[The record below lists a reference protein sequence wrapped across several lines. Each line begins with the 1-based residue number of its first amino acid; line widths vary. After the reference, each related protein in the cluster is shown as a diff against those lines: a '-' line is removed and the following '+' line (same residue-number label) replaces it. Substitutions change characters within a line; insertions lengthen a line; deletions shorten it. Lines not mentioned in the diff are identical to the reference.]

1 MICFTRIPL
10 KDFIKKHNPQEP
22 KKETIENFEKEINN
36 LLENAPKQDDEEFQK
51 NEINKFL
58 KNTYGYDCNTYKK
71 VDSAIYVDGEVRV
84 LIEVKALNNRNEFPK
99 NRENPISKAF
109 CQMVLYFLEEIEKE
123 KNNSLKHTI
132 ICNAHEFFL
141 FDCKDLLFL
150 KEDKRIKDF
159 YKKCAK
165 KEGTDS
171 SKPKFYKDLEQYLQ
185 EDFQGEL
192 RYTHFNLSNYD
203 PKELP
208 LIYQVL
214 SQEVLLKQRK
224 TLDANTLNKDFYEE
238 LLYILGLE
246 EQNDKGKILI
256 KPSRTQNSLSAA
268 LKKKYENL
276 DDEEVMALLI
286 AWNNRILFLRLLE
299 SLLISFK
306 HFEKPFLTTE
316 NFKDFNAL
324 NTLFFEVLAKKN
336 SERSLNKEDKILEK
350 IPYLNSSL
358 FDQTPLELK
367 GHEIRLLENKKLEL
381 YQNSVLKKHENYQEK
396 KELPLLK
403 YLFEFLRLYK
413 FTTTPKDIKDNTD
426 TSESRL
432 INPSVLGLVFE
443 KLNGYKEGSFYTPS
457 FITSYMCKESITP
470 IVLDKFNAIYQ
481 WDCENLKALRE
492 KIDRN
497 FSNEK
502 AKEYLNT
509 LLTLRICDPAVGSG
523 HFLVSALNEMVL
535 IAYELGLIASL
546 YRHELRLE
554 NDEIIIHHAQ
564 TGEIFNYKKPH
575 SENDPHHQIQ
585 KELFEL
591 KKDIIENC
599 LFGVDINPNSCEI
612 TKLRL
617 WIELLKYSYYIF
629 EKGKNTNNLET
640 LPNIDINIKCAN
652 SLVSRF
658 ALKDKALLKTEKN
671 KNLEYYIAEYKE
683 LVKIYKD
690 PKILESLTR
699 PIKDSNAV
707 RKYAKERL
715 YQELAQNPNK
725 DFKKALNDRIEKIKE
740 AFKLTLEPPQK
751 ELKFKK
757 FLKEHLELYGKSI
770 LEEAN
775 DNGLELE
782 ALALE
787 KKMAHEGLFHD
798 YTPYPKLDKTDK
810 VVGLEHFN
818 RYVLTSYKDLQDE
831 NERYANALEWRFE
844 FPEVL
849 NDEGDFLGFDCI
861 IGNPPYIRQEHIKDL
876 KPLLQKQYQDFYNST
891 ADIYTYF
898 FALAYHLLK
907 EKGFNAFITSNKYAR
922 AKYGAKLRELLLKK
936 TTLVSY
942 MELNALKVFE
952 SAAVDTSIMSFI
964 KQTPPKESDFEY
976 YEPTPNDKDDLK
988 STPHLPMKQNA
999 LSTESFIFANAT
1011 LLDLR
1016 DKIESVGTPLK
1027 DWDIQI
1033 NYGIKTGANE
1043 AFIIPTEKREEI
1055 LKNCDDAQKDERG
1068 MSERER
1074 TKELIKPILRGK
1086 DIKRYSY
1093 EWADLWVIIAKFGSH
1108 EFLEVEYPTIYNHLL
1123 QYKDQL
1129 EQRGQCRYSR
1139 GPQNSNKPYPGQHH
1153 WLELDNNPKDSYLQ
1167 DFEKEKIVY
1176 GEIVQEPRFYLD
1188 NGECELGVF
1197 YAEATSF
1204 ILTGEHL
1211 RYLLG
1216 MLHSKLITFAFKTF
1230 YAGGGLGESGYR
1242 YKKAFI
1248 ERLPIPQITEKNQEL
1263 ADKITDGAKQILAL
1277 KAKDPKAN
1285 TQGLEK
1291 EIDALVYQLYHLTD
1305 EEIKTIENGQ

>member
-1 MICFTRIPL
+1 MDYKKLDLPNTNYPSKEQLEAFKTAFDAFLETNPQENENHQNDAFNDLLKGVFKYKVKPTKRIDSAILNDNDKVEVIIEFKALKNPNEFIKKGDLNVKALHESLFYYLIERKNGNNNLKRLILATIKELYIIDANEFEVFNKDKEIENAFKDCHDKKGNDPRTKAFYDACQKRLNELDRSLKYHHIPL
-10 KDFIKKHNPQEP
+10 K
-22 KKETIENFEKEINN
+22 KEN
-36 LLENAPKQDDEEFQK
+36 LA
-51 NEINKFL
+51 
-58 KNTYGYDCNTYKK
+58 
-71 VDSAIYVDGEVRV
+71 
-84 LIEVKALNNRNEFPK
+84 
-99 NRENPISKAF
+99 
-109 CQMVLYFLEEIEKE
+109 
-123 KNNSLKHTI
+123 
-132 ICNAHEFFL
+132 
-141 FDCKDLLFL
+141 
-150 KEDKRIKDF
+150 
-159 YKKCAK
+159 
-165 KEGTDS
+165 
-171 SKPKFYKDLEQYLQ
+171 
-185 EDFQGEL
+185 
-192 RYTHFNLSNYD
+192 
-203 PKELP
+203 
-208 LIYQVL
+208 LIYQAL
-214 SQEVLLKQRK
+214 SPNFLLKIPK
-224 TLDANTLNKDFYEE
+224 YSDANTLNKDFYEE

-246 EQNDKGKILI
+246 EQNEKGKTLI
-256 KPSRTQNSLSAA
+256 KPSRTQNSLSDA
-268 LKKKYENL
+268 LKKQYKDL

-336 SERSLNKEDKILEK
+336 SERSQDTTKKNKILEK

-358 FDQTPLELK
+358 FDETLLESKGYKIRSLDNEPLEIYPK
-367 GHEIRLLENKKLEL
+367 
-381 YQNSVLKKHENYQEK
+381 SVLKKHEEYQKQEK
-396 KELPLLK
+396 LPLLE
-403 YLFEFLRLYK
+403 YLFAFLRVYD
-413 FTTTPKDIKDNTD
+413 FTTTPKDIKDNTNN
-426 TSESRL
+426 SESRL

-443 KLNGYKEGSFYTPS
+443 KLNGYKEGSFYTPN

-470 IVLDKFNAIYQ
+470 IVRDKFNQTYNIE
-481 WDCENLKALRE
+481 CENLTELRNYFKNSYKE
-492 KIDRN
+492 DKR
-497 FSNEK
+497 
-502 AKEYLNT
+502 KEYLNT

-554 NDEIIIHHAQ
+554 NDEIIIH
-564 TGEIFNYKKPH
+564 TPKNEVFKYTIPH

-629 EKGKNTNNLET
+629 EEGKNTNNLET
-640 LPNIDINIKCAN
+640 LPNIDINIKCGN
-652 SLVSRF
+652 SLISRF

-671 KNLEYYIAEYKE
+671 KNLEYYIAEYKK

-690 PKILESLTR
+690 PKILESLTH

-849 NDEGDFLGFDCI
+849 DDEGNFLGFDCI

-876 KPLLQKQYQDFYNST
+876 KPLLQKQYHDFYNSSS
-891 ADIYTYF
+891 DIYTYF
-898 FALAYHLLK
+898 FALALNLLK
-907 EKGFNAFITSNKYAR
+907 EKGFSAFITSNKYAR

-936 TTLVSY
+936 TTLFSY

-952 SAAVDTSIMSFI
+952 SATVDTSIIHFI
-964 KQTPPKESDFEY
+964 KQPPLKESVFKY
-976 YEPTPNDKDDLK
+976 YEPTENDKENLK
-988 STPHLPMKQNA
+988 STPHLSMRQNA

-1016 DKIESVGTPLK
+1016 DKMEKAGTPLK

-1033 NYGIKTGANE
+1033 YRGILTGANE
-1043 AFIIPTEKREEI
+1043 AFIIPTEKRDAI
-1055 LKNCDDAQKDERG
+1055 LNACKTQE
-1068 MSERER
+1068 ERER
-1074 TKELIKPILRGK
+1074 TERLIKPILRGK

-1093 EWADLWVIIAKFGSH
+1093 EWAHLWVIATFPSLKLNIDDYLSLKTYLSQFRPRIDQSGEKNCRKKTNNQWFETQDNIAYH
-1108 EFLEVEYPTIYNHLL
+1108 E
-1123 QYKDQL
+1123 
-1129 EQRGQCRYSR
+1129 
-1139 GPQNSNKPYPGQHH
+1139 
-1153 WLELDNNPKDSYLQ
+1153 

-1188 NGECELGVF
+1188 NGECELGYF

-1211 RYLLG
+1211 HYLLG

-1263 ADKITDGAKQILAL
+1263 ADKIIALVDKILAL
-1277 KAKDPKAN
+1277 KEKDPKAN
-1285 TQGLEK
+1285 TQRLEK

-1305 EEIKTIENGQ
+1305 EEIKIIEDGQ

>member
-1 MICFTRIPL
+1 MIRFTRIPL
-10 KDFIKKHNPQEP
+10 KDFIKKYNPP
-22 KKETIENFEKEINN
+22 TPTKETIENFEKEINS
-36 LLENAPKQDDEEFQK
+36 LLENAPRQDDEEFQK
-51 NEINKFL
+51 NEINEFL
-58 KNTYGYDCNTYKK
+58 KNTYGYRCNTNKK
-71 VDSAIYVDGEVRV
+71 VDSAIYVDGEVQV
-84 LIEVKALNNRNEFPK
+84 LIEVKALDKKTEFPK
-99 NRENPISKAF
+99 NKENPLSKAF
-109 CQMVLYFLEEIEKE
+109 CQMVLYFLEEREKE

-150 KEDKRIKDF
+150 NEDKRIKKF
-159 YKKCAK
+159 YKNYAQ

-171 SKPKFYKDLEQYLQ
+171 SKPRFYEDLEQYLK

-192 RYTHFNLSNYD
+192 RYTYFNLND
-203 PKELP
+203 DFKELP

-214 SQEVLLKQRK
+214 SQEVLLKQKK

-246 EQNDKGKILI
+246 EKNEKGKTLI
-256 KPSRTQNSLSAA
+256 KPSRTENSLSDA
-268 LKKKYENL
+268 LKKQYKNL

-299 SLLISFK
+299 SLLISFN

-336 SERSLNKEDKILEK
+336 SERSLNKENKILEK

-358 FDQTPLELK
+358 FDQTPLESK
-367 GHEIRLLENKKLEL
+367 GYKIRSLDNEPLEIYPK
-381 YQNSVLKKHENYQEK
+381 SVLKKHEEYQK
-396 KELPLLK
+396 QKDWTLLE
-403 YLFEFLRLYK
+403 YLFEFLRVYD
-413 FTTTPKDIKDNTD
+413 FTTTPKDIKDNQNK
-426 TSESRL
+426 SESRL

-470 IVLDKFNAIYQ
+470 IVLDKFNATYQ

-497 FSNEK
+497 FSSNEK

-509 LLTLRICDPAVGSG
+509 LLSLRICDPAVGSG

-535 IAYELGLIASL
+535 IAYELGLIVSL
-546 YRHELRLE
+546 YRCDLRLE
-554 NDEIIIHHAQ
+554 NDEIIIHTPKTPH
-564 TGEIFNYKKPH
+564 TPEDKVFKYTIPH

-591 KKDIIENC
+591 KKSIIENC

-629 EKGKNTNNLET
+629 EEGKNTNNLET

-652 SLVSRF
+652 SLIFNFPLNSKLTIGQTLEF
-658 ALKDKALLKTEKN
+658 S
-671 KNLEYYIAEYKE
+671 KNLKAEIKEYKNSVM
-683 LVKIYKD
+683 LYKEGLGEKT
-690 PKILESLTR
+690 KILQNIAKLKSLITNYFIEKHQAKKHLKESLKAFISEYGDGIFDIGTAFGMEMLKIAR
-699 PIKDSNAV
+699 HNNYKFTPTLESMKPSPIGVEAN
-707 RKYAKERL
+707 RL
-715 YQELAQNPNK
+715 L
-725 DFKKALNDRIEKIKE
+725 IKIKE
-740 AFKLTLEPPQK
+740 CYETLEN
-751 ELKFKK
+751 LKNSKAF
-757 FLKEHLELYGKSI
+757 
-770 LEEAN
+770 
-775 DNGLELE
+775 
-782 ALALE
+782 
-787 KKMAHEGLFHD
+787 
-798 YTPYPKLDKTDK
+798 
-810 VVGLEHFN
+810 
-818 RYVLTSYKDLQDE
+818 
-831 NERYANALEWRFE
+831 EWRFE

-849 NDEGDFLGFDCI
+849 DDEGNFLGFDCI

-876 KPLLQKQYQDFYNST
+876 KPLLEKQYQDFYNST

-922 AKYGAKLRELLLKK
+922 AKYGAKLREWLLKK

-952 SAAVDTSIMSFI
+952 SATVDTSIIHFI
-964 KQTPPKESDFEY
+964 KQPPLKESVFKY

-988 STPHLPMKQNA
+988 NTPSFLMKQNA

-1016 DKIESVGTPLK
+1016 DKMENIGTPLK
-1027 DWDIQI
+1027 DWGIQI
-1033 NYGIKTGANE
+1033 YRGILTGANE
-1043 AFIIPTEKREEI
+1043 AFIIPTEKRDEI
-1055 LKNCDDAQKDERG
+1055 LKNCDDVQKDERG

-1093 EWADLWVIIAKFGSH
+1093 EWAGEWLINTHNGYTSALKSKIPPIDIEKYPAIKAHLDAHYDTIATRCDQGDTPYH
-1108 EFLEVEYPTIYNHLL
+1108 LRNCAYLE
-1123 QYKDQL
+1123 
-1129 EQRGQCRYSR
+1129 
-1139 GPQNSNKPYPGQHH
+1139 
-1153 WLELDNNPKDSYLQ
+1153 

-1176 GEIVQEPRFYLD
+1176 PCIMAKEPCFVYEEK
-1188 NGECELGVF
+1188 GF
-1197 YAEATSF
+1197 YAPAPAN
-1204 ILTGEHL
+1204 IITGDKIEIK
-1211 RYLLG
+1211 YITALLN
-1216 MLHSKLITFAFKTF
+1216 SKCIYFAMRKF
-1230 YAGGGLGESGYR
+1230 YMGGGIEGEL
-1242 YKKAFI
+1242 KTNNLEKI
-1248 ERLPIPQITEKNQEL
+1248 PIPQITEKNQEL

-1277 KAKDPKAN
+1277 KEKDPKAN

-1291 EIDALVYQLYHLTD
+1291 EVDALVYQLYHLTD

>member
-1 MICFTRIPL
+1 MDYKKLDLPNTNYPNKEQL
-10 KDFIKKHNPQEP
+10 KAFETAFNAFLETNPQENENHHNDAFNDLLKGIFKYKVKPTEKIDSAILNENNEVEVIIEFKALKNPNEFIKKGDLNVKAFHESLLYYLTER
-22 KKETIENFEKEINN
+22 KKGNNN
-36 LLENAPKQDDEEFQK
+36 LKH
-51 NEINKFL
+51 
-58 KNTYGYDCNTYKK
+58 
-71 VDSAIYVDGEVRV
+71 
-84 LIEVKALNNRNEFPK
+84 LILATIKELYIIDANEFEVFNK
-99 NRENPISKAF
+99 DK
-109 CQMVLYFLEEIEKE
+109 EIEKAF
-123 KNNSLKHTI
+123 KNCHDRKGNDTRTKAFYDACQKRLNELDRSLKYHHI
-132 ICNAHEFFL
+132 SL
-141 FDCKDLLFL
+141 
-150 KEDKRIKDF
+150 
-159 YKKCAK
+159 K
-165 KEGTDS
+165 KE
-171 SKPKFYKDLEQYLQ
+171 
-185 EDFQGEL
+185 
-192 RYTHFNLSNYD
+192 NLA
-203 PKELP
+203 
-208 LIYQVL
+208 LIYQAL
-214 SQEVLLKQRK
+214 SPNFLLKIPK
-224 TLDANTLNKDFYEE
+224 YSDANTLNKDFYEE

-256 KPSRTQNSLSAA
+256 KPSRTENSLSDA
-268 LKKKYENL
+268 LKKKYNNL
-276 DDEEVMALLI
+276 DDEEIMALLI

-306 HFEKPFLTTE
+306 HFENPFLTTE
-316 NFKDFNAL
+316 NFNDFNAL

-336 SERSLNKEDKILEK
+336 NERLKEIKEDKILEK

-367 GHEIRLLENKKLEL
+367 GYEIKLLDNKKLEI
-381 YQNSVLKKHENYQEK
+381 YKNSVLKKHENYQK
-396 KELPLLK
+396 DKALPLLK
-403 YLFEFLRLYK
+403 YLFEFLRLYD
-413 FTTTPKDIKDNTD
+413 FTTTPKDIKDNQN

-457 FITSYMCKESITP
+457 FITSYMCSESITP

-481 WDCENLKALRE
+481 WDCENLEALRE

-502 AKEYLNT
+502 AKEYLQL
-509 LLTLRICDPAVGSG
+509 LLTLRVCDPAVGSG

-535 IAYELGLIASL
+535 IAYKLGLIASL
-546 YRHELRLE
+546 YRHSLTLE
-554 NDEIIIHHAQ
+554 NDEIIIH
-564 TGEIFNYKKPH
+564 TPKNEVFNYTIPH
-575 SENDPHHQIQ
+575 RENDPHHQIQ

-591 KKDIIENC
+591 KKSIIENC

-652 SLVSRF
+652 SLIFNFPLNSKLTIGQTLEF
-658 ALKDKALLKTEKN
+658 S
-671 KNLEYYIAEYKE
+671 KNLKAEIKEYKNSVM
-683 LVKIYKD
+683 LYKEGLGEKT
-690 PKILESLTR
+690 KILQNIAKLKSLIINYFIEQHQAKRHLKESLKAFISEYGDEIFDLSTAFGMEMLKIAR
-699 PIKDSNAV
+699 LKENNYRFNPTLTKKQPSPIGVEAN
-707 RKYAKERL
+707 RL
-715 YQELAQNPNK
+715 L
-725 DFKKALNDRIEKIKE
+725 IKIKE
-740 AFKLTLEPPQK
+740 CYETLEN
-751 ELKFKK
+751 LKNSKAF
-757 FLKEHLELYGKSI
+757 
-770 LEEAN
+770 
-775 DNGLELE
+775 
-782 ALALE
+782 
-787 KKMAHEGLFHD
+787 
-798 YTPYPKLDKTDK
+798 
-810 VVGLEHFN
+810 
-818 RYVLTSYKDLQDE
+818 
-831 NERYANALEWRFE
+831 EWRFE

-861 IGNPPYIRQEHIKDL
+861 IGNPPYIRQEQIKDL

-898 FALAYHLLK
+898 FALSYHLLK
-907 EKGFNAFITSNKYAR
+907 EKGFSAFITSNKYAR
-922 AKYGAKLRELLLKK
+922 AKYGAKLREWLLKK
-936 TTLVSY
+936 TTIASY

-952 SAAVDTSIMSFI
+952 SAAVDTSIMNFI
-964 KQTPPKESDFEY
+964 KQTPPKENSFNY

-988 STPHLPMKQNA
+988 STPFLSMKQNA

-1016 DKIESVGTPLK
+1016 DKIESIGTPLK
-1027 DWDIQI
+1027 DWNIQI
-1033 NYGIKTGANE
+1033 YRGILTGANE
-1043 AFIIPTEKREEI
+1043 AFIITTEKRDAILNACKTQEER
-1055 LKNCDDAQKDERG
+1055 KRTER
-1068 MSERER
+1068 
-1074 TKELIKPILRGK
+1074 LIKPILRGK

-1093 EWADLWVIIAKFGSH
+1093 EWAGEWIIFIPWHFPNTDNPKNMEENEQDFSIH
-1108 EFLEVEYPTIYNHLL
+1108 YPIIYAHLL
-1123 QYKDQL
+1123 SHKDKL
-1129 EQRGQCRYSR
+1129 LKRNKDETGKRYEWYCLQRWAA
-1139 GPQNSNKPYPGQHH
+1139 N
-1153 WLELDNNPKDSYLQ
+1153 YLQ

-1188 NGECELGVF
+1188 SGECELGYF

-1263 ADKITDGAKQILAL
+1263 ARKITDGAKQILAL
-1277 KAKDPKAN
+1277 KEKDPKAN
-1285 TQGLEK
+1285 TQGLEQ

-1305 EEIKTIENGQ
+1305 

>member
-1 MICFTRIPL
+1 
-10 KDFIKKHNPQEP
+10 
-22 KKETIENFEKEINN
+22 
-36 LLENAPKQDDEEFQK
+36 
-51 NEINKFL
+51 
-58 KNTYGYDCNTYKK
+58 
-71 VDSAIYVDGEVRV
+71 
-84 LIEVKALNNRNEFPK
+84 
-99 NRENPISKAF
+99 
-109 CQMVLYFLEEIEKE
+109 
-123 KNNSLKHTI
+123 
-132 ICNAHEFFL
+132 
-141 FDCKDLLFL
+141 
-150 KEDKRIKDF
+150 
-159 YKKCAK
+159 
-165 KEGTDS
+165 
-171 SKPKFYKDLEQYLQ
+171 
-185 EDFQGEL
+185 
-192 RYTHFNLSNYD
+192 
-203 PKELP
+203 
-208 LIYQVL
+208 
-214 SQEVLLKQRK
+214 
-224 TLDANTLNKDFYEE
+224 
-238 LLYILGLE
+238 
-246 EQNDKGKILI
+246 
-256 KPSRTQNSLSAA
+256 
-268 LKKKYENL
+268 
-276 DDEEVMALLI
+276 MALLI

-306 HFEKPFLTTE
+306 HFENPFLTTE

-336 SERSLNKEDKILEK
+336 SERLPEIKEDKILEK

-358 FDQTPLELK
+358 FDKTPLELK
-367 GHEIRLLENKKLEL
+367 GYEIKSLNNYSLEIYPK
-381 YQNSVLKKHENYQEK
+381 SVLKKHKDYQK
-396 KELPLLK
+396 DLKPLPLLE
-403 YLFEFLRLYK
+403 YLFTFLRLYK

-470 IVLDKFNAIYQ
+470 IVRDKFNATYQ
-481 WDCENLKALRE
+481 WNCENLKALRE

-502 AKEYLNT
+502 AKEYLQL
-509 LLTLRICDPAVGSG
+509 LLTSRICDPAVGSG

-535 IAYELGLIASL
+535 VAYELGLIASL
-546 YRHELRLE
+546 YRHELKLE

-564 TGEIFNYKKPH
+564 TGEIFNYTIPLR
-575 SENDPHHQIQ
+575 ENDPHHHIQ

-629 EKGKNTNNLET
+629 EKGKNTNALET

-652 SLVSRF
+652 SLISRF
-658 ALKDKALLKTEKN
+658 NLNDDLKKIPNIKQK
-671 KNLEYYIAEYKE
+671 IQEYKD
-683 LVKIYKD
+683 LVAQYKD
-690 PKILESLTR
+690 PNSLYPLNKADLINKIQDLKNTFSITLKDPKTKAELE
-699 PIKDSNAV
+699 
-707 RKYAKERL
+707 
-715 YQELAQNPNK
+715 
-725 DFKKALNDRIEKIKE
+725 KAIEKHIKKYNFFALDDKSLLDGLDYFIPSLFGTLKLSPKEEEE
-740 AFKLTLEPPQK
+740 AFAS
-751 ELKFKK
+751 
-757 FLKEHLELYGKSI
+757 YGRI
-770 LEEAN
+770 R
-775 DNGLELE
+775 
-782 ALALE
+782 ALR
-787 KKMAHEGLFHD
+787 K
-798 YTPYPKLDKTDK
+798 KLDDALS
-810 VVGLEHFN
+810 GRE
-818 RYVLTSYKDLQDE
+818 YQ
-831 NERYANALEWRFE
+831 NAFEWRFE

-849 NDEGDFLGFDCI
+849 DDEGDFLGFDCI
-861 IGNPPYIRQEHIKDL
+861 IGNPPYIRQEQIKDL

-898 FALAYHLLK
+898 FALAFHLLK
-907 EKGFNAFITSNKYAR
+907 EKGFSAFITSNKYAR
-922 AKYGAKLRELLLKK
+922 AKYGAKLREWLLKK
-936 TTLVSY
+936 TTIVSY

-952 SAAVDTSIMSFI
+952 SAAVDTSIIHFI
-964 KQTPPKESDFEY
+964 KQPPLKESDFKY

-1043 AFIIPTEKREEI
+1043 AFIIPTEKRDAI
-1055 LKNCDDAQKDERG
+1055 LKNCDDLQKDERG

-1093 EWADLWVIIAKFGSH
+1093 EWAHLWVINTHNGYTSALKSKIPPIDIAKYPATKAHLDAHYDTIATRCDRGDTPYH
-1108 EFLEVEYPTIYNHLL
+1108 LRNCAYLE
-1123 QYKDQL
+1123 
-1129 EQRGQCRYSR
+1129 
-1139 GPQNSNKPYPGQHH
+1139 
-1153 WLELDNNPKDSYLQ
+1153 

-1188 NGECELGVF
+1188 NGECELGYF

-1248 ERLPIPQITEKNQEL
+1248 ERLPIPQITKSNKPT
-1263 ADKITDGAKQILAL
+1263 ADKIIALVDKIL
-1277 KAKDPKAN
+1277 KSKEKDPKAN
-1285 TQGLEK
+1285 TQKLEK

-1305 EEIKTIENGQ
+1305 EEIKIIEDGQ

>member
-1 MICFTRIPL
+1 MISFTRIPL

-22 KKETIENFEKEINN
+22 KKETIENFEKEINS
-36 LLENAPKQDDEEFQK
+36 LLENAKRQDDEEFQK

-58 KNTYGYDCNTYKK
+58 KNAYGYDCNTNKK
-71 VDSAIYVDGEVRV
+71 VDSAIYVDGEVQV
-84 LIEVKALNNRNEFPK
+84 LIEVKALDKKTEFPK
-99 NRENPISKAF
+99 NRENPLSKAF
-109 CQMVLYFLEEIEKE
+109 CQMVLYFLEEKE

-150 KEDKRIKDF
+150 KEDKRIKKF
-159 YKKCAK
+159 YKNYAK

-192 RYTHFNLSNYD
+192 PYTHFNLSD
-203 PKELP
+203 DFKKLP

-214 SQEVLLKQRK
+214 SHEVLLKQRK

-256 KPSRTQNSLSAA
+256 KQSRTQNSLSDA
-268 LKKKYENL
+268 LKASYNDL

-306 HFEKPFLTTE
+306 HFENPFLTTE

-336 SERSLNKEDKILEK
+336 SERLLAIKENKILEK

-367 GHEIRLLENKKLEL
+367 GHEIKLLNNKPLEI
-381 YQNSVLKKHENYQEK
+381 YPKSVLKKHEEYQK
-396 KELPLLK
+396 QKDLPLLEYFFK
-403 YLFEFLRLYK
+403 FLRLYK

-426 TSESRL
+426 TSGSHL

-470 IVLDKFNAIYQ
+470 IVLDKFNQTYKIEC
-481 WDCENLKALRE
+481 DNLKELKNYLKNSYKEGKR
-492 KIDRN
+492 
-497 FSNEK
+497 
-502 AKEYLNT
+502 KEYLQL
-509 LLTLRICDPAVGSG
+509 LLTLRVCDPAVGSG

-554 NDEIIIHHAQ
+554 NDEIIIHYTP
-564 TGEIFNYKKPH
+564 TGEIFNYKKPD
-575 SENDPHHQIQ
+575 SENDPHHHIQ

-652 SLVSRF
+652 SLISRF
-658 ALKDKALLKTEKN
+658 NLNDDLKKIPNIKK
-671 KNLEYYIAEYKE
+671 KIQEYKD
-683 LVKIYKD
+683 LVAQYKD
-690 PKILESLTR
+690 PNPLYPLNKQDLINKIQDLKNTFSLTL
-699 PIKDSNAV
+699 KDPKTKA
-707 RKYAKERL
+707 
-715 YQELAQNPNK
+715 ELE
-725 DFKKALNDRIEKIKE
+725 KAIEKHIKKYNFFALDDKSLLDGLDYFIPSLFGTLKLSPKEEEE
-740 AFKLTLEPPQK
+740 AFAS
-751 ELKFKK
+751 
-757 FLKEHLELYGKSI
+757 YGRI
-770 LEEAN
+770 R
-775 DNGLELE
+775 
-782 ALALE
+782 ALR
-787 KKMAHEGLFHD
+787 K
-798 YTPYPKLDKTDK
+798 KLDDALS
-810 VVGLEHFN
+810 GRE
-818 RYVLTSYKDLQDE
+818 YQ
-831 NERYANALEWRFE
+831 NAFEWRFE

-849 NDEGDFLGFDCI
+849 DDEGDFLGFDCI

-876 KPLLQKQYQDFYNST
+876 KPLLEKQYRDFYNST

-898 FALAYHLLK
+898 FALSYHLLK
-907 EKGFNAFITSNKYAR
+907 EKGFSAFITSNKYAR
-922 AKYGAKLRELLLKK
+922 AKYGAKLREWLLKK
-936 TTLVSY
+936 TTIVSY

-952 SAAVDTSIMSFI
+952 SAAVDTSIMNFI
-964 KQTPPKESDFEY
+964 KQTPPKESDFKY
-976 YEPTPNDKDDLK
+976 YEPTLNDKENLK
-988 STPHLPMKQNA
+988 NTPSLLMKQNA

-1043 AFIIPTEKREEI
+1043 AFIIPTEKRDEI
-1055 LKNCDDAQKDERG
+1055 LNACKTQE
-1068 MSERER
+1068 ERER
-1074 TKELIKPILRGK
+1074 TERLIKPILRGK

-1093 EWADLWVIIAKFGSH
+1093 EWADLWVINTHNGYTSAFKSKIPPIDIEKYPATKAHLDAHWDTIATRCDQGDTPYNLRNCAY
-1108 EFLEVEYPTIYNHLL
+1108 LE
-1123 QYKDQL
+1123 
-1129 EQRGQCRYSR
+1129 
-1139 GPQNSNKPYPGQHH
+1139 
-1153 WLELDNNPKDSYLQ
+1153 

-1176 GEIVQEPRFYLD
+1176 SEIVQEPRFYLD
-1188 NGECELGVF
+1188 NGECGLGVF

-1204 ILTGEHL
+1204 IFTGEHL

-1248 ERLPIPQITEKNQEL
+1248 ERLPIPKITEKNQEL
-1263 ADKITDGAKQILAL
+1263 ADKIIVLVDKILQT
-1277 KAKDPKAN
+1277 KEKDPKAN
-1285 TQGLEK
+1285 TQRLEK
-1291 EIDALVYQLYHLTD
+1291 EIDALVYRLYHLTD
-1305 EEIKTIENGQ
+1305 EEIKIIEDGQ

>member
-1 MICFTRIPL
+1 MMSFARIPL
-10 KDFIKKHNPQEP
+10 KDFIKKYNPP
-22 KKETIENFEKEINN
+22 TPTKETIEKFEKEINS
-36 LLENAPKQDDEEFQK
+36 LLENAPRQDDEEFQK
-51 NEINKFL
+51 NEINEFL
-58 KNTYGYDCNTYKK
+58 KNTYGYRCNTHKK
-71 VDSAIYVDGEVRV
+71 VDSAIYVDEEVQV
-84 LIEVKALNNRNEFPK
+84 LIEVKALNKKTEFPK
-99 NRENPISKAF
+99 NKENPLSKAF
-109 CQMVLYFLEEIEKE
+109 CQMALYFLEERKKE

-150 KEDKRIKDF
+150 NKDKRIKKF
-159 YKKCAK
+159 YKNYAQ

-171 SKPKFYKDLEQYLQ
+171 SKPKFYEDLEQYLK

-192 RYTHFNLSNYD
+192 RYTYFNLND
-203 PKELP
+203 DFKELP

-214 SQEVLLKQRK
+214 SQEVLLKQKK

-246 EQNDKGKILI
+246 EQNEKGKTLI
-256 KPSRTQNSLSAA
+256 KPSRTQNSLSYA
-268 LKKKYENL
+268 LKEQYNNL
-276 DDEEVMALLI
+276 DDEEAMALLI

-316 NFKDFNAL
+316 NFKDFNDL

-336 SERSLNKEDKILEK
+336 SERSLNKEDKILQK

-358 FDQTPLELK
+358 FDKTPLELK
-367 GHEIRLLENKKLEL
+367 GYEIKLLDNKKLEI
-381 YQNSVLKKHENYQEK
+381 YKNSVLKKDNPKQEP
-396 KELPLLK
+396 LPLLK
-403 YLFEFLRLYK
+403 YLFEFLRVYD
-413 FTTTPKDIKDNTD
+413 FTTTPKDIKDNQNN
-426 TSESRL
+426 SESVL

-457 FITSYMCKESITP
+457 FITSYMCKESIKS
-470 IVLDKFNAIYQ
+470 IVRDKFNQTYNIE
-481 WDCENLKALRE
+481 CEKLTELKNYFKDNYSYKEGKR
-492 KIDRN
+492 
-497 FSNEK
+497 
-502 AKEYLNT
+502 KEYLNT
-509 LLTLRICDPAVGSG
+509 LLTLRVCDPAVGSG

-546 YRHELRLE
+546 PLDANLKLE
-554 NDEIIIHHAQ
+554 NDEILIKIS
-564 TGEIFNYKKPH
+564 NKPFIYTCPTEQNQ
-575 SENDPHHQIQ
+575 SHQIQ

-591 KKDIIENC
+591 KKSIIENC

-629 EKGKNTNNLET
+629 EEGKNTNNLET
-640 LPNIDINIKCAN
+640 LPNIDINIKCGN
-652 SLVSRF
+652 SLISRF

-740 AFKLTLEPPQK
+740 AFKFTLEPPQK

-849 NDEGDFLGFDCI
+849 DDEGNFLGFDYI

-876 KPLLQKQYQDFYNST
+876 KPLLEKQYQDFYNSSS
-891 ADIYTYF
+891 DIYTYF
-898 FALAYHLLK
+898 FALALNLLK
-907 EKGFNAFITSNKYAR
+907 EKGFNAFITSNKYAC

-952 SAAVDTSIMSFI
+952 SATVDTSIIHFI
-964 KQTPPKESDFEY
+964 KQAPLKESVFNY

-988 STPHLPMKQNA
+988 NTPSLLMKQNA
-999 LSTESFIFANAT
+999 LSTESFIFANTT

-1027 DWDIQI
+1027 DWNIQI
-1033 NYGIKTGANE
+1033 YRGILTGCNE
-1043 AFIIPTEKREEI
+1043 AFIIPTEKRDEI

-1074 TKELIKPILRGK
+1074 TIELIKPILRGK
-1086 DIKRYSY
+1086 DIKKYSY
-1093 EWADLWVIIAKFGSH
+1093 EWAHLWVINTHNGYTSAPKSKIPPIDIEKYPAIKTHLDAHWDTIATRCDQGDTPYH
-1108 EFLEVEYPTIYNHLL
+1108 LRNCAYLE
-1123 QYKDQL
+1123 
-1129 EQRGQCRYSR
+1129 
-1139 GPQNSNKPYPGQHH
+1139 
-1153 WLELDNNPKDSYLQ
+1153 

-1188 NGECELGVF
+1188 NGECELGGF

-1263 ADKITDGAKQILAL
+1263 AQKITDCAEQILQA
-1277 KAKDPKAN
+1277 KEKDPKAN
-1285 TQGLEK
+1285 TQRLEK
-1291 EIDALVYQLYHLTD
+1291 EIDALVYQLYNLTD
-1305 EEIKTIENGQ
+1305 EEIKIIEDGQEIKSALP

>member
-1 MICFTRIPL
+1 MIKFAHIPL
-10 KDFIKKHNPQEP
+10 KDFIKKYNPQEP
-22 KKETIENFEKEINN
+22 KKETIENFEKEINS
-36 LLENAPKQDDEEFQK
+36 LLENAKGQNYEESQK
-51 NEINKFL
+51 SKINKFL
-58 KNTYGYDCNTYKK
+58 ENTYGYECDIYGK
-71 VDSAIYVDGEVRV
+71 VDSAIYVDGKAWV

-99 NRENPISKAF
+99 NRENPLSKAF
-109 CQMVLYFLEEIEKE
+109 CQMVFYFLKEIE
-123 KNNSLKHTI
+123 NNNFLKHAI

-141 FDCKDLLFL
+141 FDCKDFLNLFQND
-150 KEDKRIKDF
+150 KEIK
-159 YKKCAK
+159 KLHKNCALN
-165 KEGTDS
+165 EGTDH
-171 SKPKFYKDLEQYLQ
+171 KTKRFYSDLEEYLKK
-185 EDFQGEL
+185 DFEGEL
-192 RYTHFNLSNYD
+192 RYTHFNLSSDD

-214 SQEVLLKQRK
+214 SHEVLLKQRK

-246 EQNDKGKILI
+246 EQNEKGKILI
-256 KPSRTQNSLSAA
+256 KPSRTQNSLSDA
-268 LKKKYENL
+268 LKKEYKNL

-306 HFEKPFLTTE
+306 HFEKPFLTIE
-316 NFKDFNAL
+316 NFTNFNAL

-336 SERSLNKEDKILEK
+336 NERLKEIKEDKILGK

-358 FDQTPLELK
+358 FDKTPLELK
-367 GHEIRLLENKKLEL
+367 GHEIRLLKNERLEV
-381 YQNSVLKKHENYQEK
+381 YPKSILKKDKDYQEK
-396 KELPLLK
+396 EDFSLLK
-403 YLFEFLRLYK
+403 YLFEFLHAYD
-413 FTTTPKDIKDNTD
+413 FTTTPKDIKDNKN

-457 FITSYMCKESITP
+457 FITSYMCSESITP
-470 IVLDKFNAIYQ
+470 IVLDKFNQKYNIECK
-481 WDCENLKALRE
+481 DLKELKNYLKNNYNYKEDKR
-492 KIDRN
+492 
-497 FSNEK
+497 
-502 AKEYLNT
+502 KEYLQV
-509 LLTLRICDPAVGSG
+509 LLALRICDPAVGSG
-523 HFLVSALNEMVL
+523 HFLVSALNEMVR

-546 YRHELRLE
+546 PLNATLELE
-554 NDEIIIHHAQ
+554 NDEILIKFSNKSFIYTRPSSEKEQSHH
-564 TGEIFNYKKPH
+564 
-575 SENDPHHQIQ
+575 IQ

-591 KKDIIENC
+591 KKSIIENC

-629 EKGKNTNNLET
+629 ENGKNTNALET
-640 LPNIDINIKCAN
+640 LPNIDINIKCGN
-652 SLVSRF
+652 SLISRF
-658 ALKDKALLKTEKN
+658 ALKDKALLKIKKN
-671 KNLEYYIAEYKE
+671 QNLKYSIAEYKE

-690 PKILESLTR
+690 PKILETLTH

-715 YQELAQNPNK
+715 YQELKQNPNK

-757 FLKEHLELYGKSI
+757 FLKEHLELYGRSI
-770 LEEAN
+770 LEETN
-775 DNGLELE
+775 YNGLELE
-782 ALALE
+782 AIALE
-787 KKMAHEGLFHD
+787 KQMANLFHD
-798 YTPYPKLDKTDK
+798 YRPYSKLDKSDK

-849 NDEGDFLGFDCI
+849 DDEGDFLGFDCI
-861 IGNPPYIRQEHIKDL
+861 IGNPPYIRQEQIREI
-876 KPLLQKQYQDFYNST
+876 KPLLEKQYQGFYNST

-898 FALAYHLLK
+898 FALSYRLLK
-907 EKGFNAFITSNKYAR
+907 DKGFNAFITSNKYAR

-936 TTLVSY
+936 TTVVSY

-952 SAAVDTSIMSFI
+952 SATVDTSIMSFI
-964 KQTPPKESDFEY
+964 KQTPPKESRFNY
-976 YEPTPNDKDDLK
+976 YEPTPDDKSDLK
-988 STPHLPMKQNA
+988 NARSLPMKQNA
-999 LSTESFIFANAT
+999 LSTESFIFADAT

-1016 DKIESVGTPLK
+1016 DKMESVGTPLK

-1043 AFIIPTEKREEI
+1043 AFIITTEKREEI
-1055 LKNCDDAQKDERG
+1055 LNACKTQEERKCT
-1068 MSERER
+1068 EA
-1074 TKELIKPILRGK
+1074 LIKPILRGK

-1093 EWADLWVIIAKFGSH
+1093 EWAGEWVINTHNGYTSNLKFKIPPIDIEKYPATKAHLDAHWDTIATRSDQGDTPYH
-1108 EFLEVEYPTIYNHLL
+1108 LRNCAYLE
-1123 QYKDQL
+1123 
-1129 EQRGQCRYSR
+1129 
-1139 GPQNSNKPYPGQHH
+1139 
-1153 WLELDNNPKDSYLQ
+1153 

-1188 NGECELGVF
+1188 NGECELGYF

-1248 ERLPIPQITEKNQEL
+1248 ERLPIPKITEKNQEL
-1263 ADKITDGAKQILAL
+1263 ADKITDCAKAILEA
-1277 KAKDPKAN
+1277 KEKDPKAN
-1285 TQGLEK
+1285 TQELEK
-1291 EIDALVYQLYHLTD
+1291 EIDALVYQLYNLTD
-1305 EEIKTIENGQ
+1305 EEIKTIEEGQEIKSD

>member
-1 MICFTRIPL
+1 MMSFTRISL
-10 KDFIKKHNPQEP
+10 KDFIKKYNPP
-22 KKETIENFEKEINN
+22 TPTKETIEDFEKEINS
-36 LLENAPKQDDEEFQK
+36 LLENAPRQDDEEFQK

-58 KNTYGYDCNTYKK
+58 KNAYGYDCNTNKK
-71 VDSAIYVDGEVRV
+71 VDSAIYVDGKAWV
-84 LIEVKALNNRNEFPK
+84 LIEAKALNNRNEFPK
-99 NRENPISKAF
+99 DRENPLSKAF
-109 CQMVLYFLEEIEKE
+109 CQMVFYFLKEIEN
-123 KNNSLKHTI
+123 NNSLKHAI

-150 KEDKRIKDF
+150 KDDKRIKQLH
-159 YKKCAK
+159 KNCAS
-165 KEGTDS
+165 KEGTDHS
-171 SKPKFYKDLEQYLQ
+171 TKRFYSDLEEYLKK
-185 EDFQGEL
+185 DFKGEL
-192 RYTHFNLSNYD
+192 RYTYFNLND
-203 PKELP
+203 DFKELP

-256 KPSRTQNSLSAA
+256 KQSRTQNSLSDA
-268 LKKKYENL
+268 LKEQYKDL

-299 SLLISFK
+299 SLLISFE
-306 HFEKPFLTTE
+306 HFKEPFLTTE
-316 NFKDFNAL
+316 NFKTFNAL
-324 NTLFFEVLAKKN
+324 NALFFEVLAKKN
-336 SERSLNKEDKILEK
+336 NERSLEKEDKISGK

-358 FDQTPLELK
+358 FDKTPLESN
-367 GHEIRLLENKKLEL
+367 GHEIKLLNNKPLKIHPK
-381 YQNSVLKKHENYQEK
+381 SILKKDKDYQKEK
-396 KELPLLK
+396 PLPLLEYFFK
-403 YLFEFLRLYK
+403 FLRLYK
-413 FTTTPKDIKDNTD
+413 FTTTPEDIKDNKD

-470 IVLDKFNAIYQ
+470 IVLDKFNAIYE
-481 WDCENLKALRE
+481 WDCKDLKALRG

-497 FSNEK
+497 FSDQN
-502 AKEYLNT
+502 AKEYLQL

-523 HFLVSALNEMVL
+523 HFLVSALNEMVWV
-535 IAYELGLIASL
+535 AYELGLITSL
-546 YRHELRLE
+546 YRYDLKLE
-554 NDEIIIHHAQ
+554 NDEIIIH
-564 TGEIFNYKKPH
+564 TPEDKIFNYTKAH
-575 SENDPHHQIQ
+575 SENDPHHHIQ

-591 KKDIIENC
+591 KKSIIENC

-629 EKGKNTNNLET
+629 EEGKNTNALET

-652 SLVSRF
+652 SLISRF
-658 ALKDKALLKTEKN
+658 NLNDDLKKIPNIKQK
-671 KNLEYYIAEYKE
+671 IQEYKD
-683 LVKIYKD
+683 LVAQYKD
-690 PKILESLTR
+690 PNPLYPLNKQDLINKIQDLKNTFSLTL
-699 PIKDSNAV
+699 KDPKTKA
-707 RKYAKERL
+707 
-715 YQELAQNPNK
+715 ELE
-725 DFKKALNDRIEKIKE
+725 KAIEKHIKKYNFFALDDKSLLDGLNYFIPSLFGTLKLSPKEEEE
-740 AFKLTLEPPQK
+740 AFAS
-751 ELKFKK
+751 
-757 FLKEHLELYGKSI
+757 YGRI
-770 LEEAN
+770 R
-775 DNGLELE
+775 
-782 ALALE
+782 ALR
-787 KKMAHEGLFHD
+787 K
-798 YTPYPKLDKTDK
+798 KLDDALS
-810 VVGLEHFN
+810 GRE
-818 RYVLTSYKDLQDE
+818 YQ
-831 NERYANALEWRFE
+831 NAFEWRFE

-849 NDEGDFLGFDCI
+849 NDEGNFLGFDCI

-876 KPLLQKQYQDFYNST
+876 KPLLQKQYQDFYNSSS
-891 ADIYTYF
+891 DIYTYF

-922 AKYGAKLRELLLKK
+922 AQYGAKLRELLLKK

-952 SAAVDTSIMSFI
+952 NATVDTSIIHFI
-964 KQTPPKESDFEY
+964 KQAPLKESVFKY
-976 YEPTPNDKDDLK
+976 YEPTPNDKNDLK
-988 STPHLPMKQNA
+988 NTPHLPMKQNA
-999 LSTESFIFANAT
+999 LSTESFIFANTT

-1043 AFIIPTEKREEI
+1043 AFIIPTEKRDEI
-1055 LKNCDDAQKDERG
+1055 LKNCDDLQKDEKG

-1074 TKELIKPILRGK
+1074 TIELIKPILRGK

-1093 EWADLWVIIAKFGSH
+1093 EWAGEWVINTHNGYISAFKSKIPPIDIEKYPATKAHLDAHYDTIATRCDQGDTPYH
-1108 EFLEVEYPTIYNHLL
+1108 LRNCAYLE
-1123 QYKDQL
+1123 
-1129 EQRGQCRYSR
+1129 
-1139 GPQNSNKPYPGQHH
+1139 
-1153 WLELDNNPKDSYLQ
+1153 

-1188 NGECELGVF
+1188 NGECELGFF

-1211 RYLLG
+1211 HYLLG

-1263 ADKITDGAKQILAL
+1263 ADKIIALVDKILQS
-1277 KAKDPKAN
+1277 KEKDPKAN
-1285 TQGLEK
+1285 TQKLEK
-1291 EIDALVYQLYHLTD
+1291 EIDALVYQLYNLTD
-1305 EEIKTIENGQ
+1305 EEIKIIEDGQ

>member
-1 MICFTRIPL
+1 MIRFAHISL

-22 KKETIENFEKEINN
+22 KKETIENFEKEINS
-36 LLENAPKQDDEEFQK
+36 LLENAKRQDGEEFQK
-51 NEINKFL
+51 NEINKFFL
-58 KNTYGYDCNTYKK
+58 KTYGYDCNTDEK

-99 NRENPISKAF
+99 DRENPLSKAF
-109 CQMVLYFLEEIEKE
+109 CQMVFYFLKEIEN
-123 KNNSLKHTI
+123 NNSLKHAI

-141 FDCKDLLFL
+141 FDCKDLLNLFQN
-150 KEDKRIKDF
+150 DKRITKLHKD
-159 YKKCAK
+159 CAK
-165 KEGTDS
+165 KEGTDPS
-171 SKPKFYKDLEQYLQ
+171 TKRFYSDLEEYLKK
-185 EDFQGEL
+185 DFKGEL
-192 RYTHFNLSNYD
+192 PYTHFNLSSYD

-214 SQEVLLKQRK
+214 SHEVLLKQKK

-256 KPSRTQNSLSAA
+256 KPSRTQNSLSDA
-268 LKKKYENL
+268 LKEQYKNL

-306 HFEKPFLTTE
+306 HFEKSFLTIE
-316 NFKDFNAL
+316 NFKDFNDL

-336 SERSLNKEDKILEK
+336 SERLSEIKEDKILEK

-367 GHEIRLLENKKLEL
+367 GHEIKLLDNKKLEI
-381 YQNSVLKKHENYQEK
+381 YKNSVLKKHEDYQK
-396 KELPLLK
+396 DKPLPLLE
-403 YLFEFLRLYK
+403 YFFAFLRLYD
-413 FTTTPKDIKDNTD
+413 FTTTPKDIKDNQNK
-426 TSESRL
+426 SESRL

-470 IVLDKFNAIYQ
+470 IVLDKFNATYQ

-509 LLTLRICDPAVGSG
+509 LLTLRVCDPAVGSG
-523 HFLVSALNEMVL
+523 HFLVSALNEMVW
-535 IAYELGLIASL
+535 IAYKLGLIASL
-546 YRHELRLE
+546 YRHDLKLE
-554 NDEIIIHHAQ
+554 NDEIIIH
-564 TGEIFNYKKPH
+564 TPENKIFNYTIPLR
-575 SENDPHHQIQ
+575 ENDPHHHIQ
-585 KELFEL
+585 KELFNL

-629 EKGKNTNNLET
+629 EKGKNTNALET
-640 LPNIDINIKCAN
+640 LPNIDINIKCGN
-652 SLVSRF
+652 SLISRF

-690 PKILESLTR
+690 PKILETLTH
-699 PIKDSNAV
+699 PIKDSDAV

-757 FLKEHLELYGKSI
+757 FLKEHLELYGRSI

-787 KKMAHEGLFHD
+787 KKMASEGLFHN

-849 NDEGDFLGFDCI
+849 DDEGDFLGFDCI
-861 IGNPPYIRQEHIKDL
+861 IGNPPYIRQEQIKDL

-898 FALAYHLLK
+898 FALSYHLLK

-922 AKYGAKLRELLLKK
+922 AKYGAKLREWLLKK
-936 TTLVSY
+936 TTIVSY

-952 SAAVDTSIMSFI
+952 SAAVDTSIMNFI
-964 KQTPPKESDFEY
+964 KQTPPKESGFNY

-988 STPHLPMKQNA
+988 NTPYLPMKQNA

-1016 DKIESVGTPLK
+1016 DKIESIGTPLK

-1043 AFIIPTEKREEI
+1043 AFIIPTEKRNEI
-1055 LKNCDDAQKDERG
+1055 LNACKTQEERK
-1068 MSERER
+1068 R
-1074 TKELIKPILRGK
+1074 TEGLIKPILRGK

-1093 EWADLWVIIAKFGSH
+1093 EWAHLWVIATFPSLKLNIDD
-1108 EFLEVEYPTIYNHLL
+1108 YPSLKIYLS
-1123 QYKDQL
+1123 
-1129 EQRGQCRYSR
+1129 QCRPRIDQSGEKGCR
-1139 GPQNSNKPYPGQHH
+1139 KKTSNQWFETQDTIAYHG
-1153 WLELDNNPKDSYLQ
+1153 

-1188 NGECELGVF
+1188 NGECELGYF

-1211 RYLLG
+1211 CYLLG

-1248 ERLPIPQITEKNQEL
+1248 ERLPIPKITEKNQEL
-1263 ADKITDGAKQILAL
+1263 ARKITDGAKQILAL
-1277 KAKDPKAN
+1277 KEKDPKAN
-1285 TQGLEK
+1285 TQRLEK
-1291 EIDALVYQLYHLTD
+1291 EIDALVYQLYNLTD
-1305 EEIKTIENGQ
+1305 EEIKIIENGQ

>member
-1 MICFTRIPL
+1 MICFTPIPL
-10 KDFIKKHNPQEP
+10 KDFIKKYNPQEP
-22 KKETIENFEKEINN
+22 KKEIIENFEKEINS
-36 LLENAPKQDDEEFQK
+36 LLENAPRRNDEEFQK

-58 KNTYGYDCNTYKK
+58 GKTYGYDCNTHEK
-71 VDSAIYVDGEVRV
+71 VDSAIYVDGKAWV
-84 LIEVKALNNRNEFPK
+84 LIEVKSLNNRNEFPK
-99 NRENPISKAF
+99 GRENPLSKAF
-109 CQMVLYFLEEIEKE
+109 CQMVLYFLKETE

-150 KEDKRIKDF
+150 KKDKRIKKF
-159 YKKCAK
+159 YENYAK

-171 SKPKFYKDLEQYLQ
+171 SKPKFYKDLEQYLKT
-185 EDFQGEL
+185 DFKGEL
-192 RYTHFNLSNYD
+192 RYTYFNLSD
-203 PKELP
+203 DVKELP

-214 SQEVLLKQRK
+214 SQEVLLKQKK

-256 KPSRTQNSLSAA
+256 KPSRTQNSLSDA
-268 LKKKYENL
+268 LKKCYNNL

-306 HFEKPFLTTE
+306 HFEESFLTTE

-336 SERSLNKEDKILEK
+336 SERSKEIKEDKILGK

-358 FDQTPLELK
+358 FDKTPLESN
-367 GHEIRLLENKKLEL
+367 GHEIKSLNNEPLEIYPK
-381 YQNSVLKKHENYQEK
+381 SVLKKHEEYQKEK
-396 KELPLLK
+396 DLPLLE
-403 YLFEFLRLYK
+403 YLFAFLRLYK
-413 FTTTPKDIKDNTD
+413 FTTTPKDIKDNQNK
-426 TSESRL
+426 SESRL

-457 FITSYMCKESITP
+457 FITSYMCSESIKT

-481 WDCENLKALRE
+481 WDCENLKALRG

-502 AKEYLNT
+502 AKEYLQL

-523 HFLVSALNEMVL
+523 HFLVSALNEMVFV
-535 IAYELGLIASL
+535 AYKLGLIASL

-554 NDEIIIHHAQ
+554 NDEIIIH
-564 TGEIFNYKKPH
+564 TPEDKVFNYTIPLR
-575 SENDPHHQIQ
+575 ENDPHHQIQ

-629 EKGKNTNNLET
+629 EEGKNTNALET

-652 SLVSRF
+652 SLISRF
-658 ALKDKALLKTEKN
+658 SLHDDLKKIPNIKAK
-671 KNLEYYIAEYKE
+671 IQEYKD
-683 LVKIYKD
+683 LVAQYKD
-690 PKILESLTR
+690 PNPLFPLNKTDLINKIQDLKTTFSLEL
-699 PIKDSNAV
+699 KDPKTKA
-707 RKYAKERL
+707 
-715 YQELAQNPNK
+715 ELE
-725 DFKKALNDRIEKIKE
+725 KAIEKHIKKYNFFALDDKSLLDGLNYFIPNLFGMFKLSPKEEEE
-740 AFKLTLEPPQK
+740 AFAS
-751 ELKFKK
+751 
-757 FLKEHLELYGKSI
+757 YGRI
-770 LEEAN
+770 R
-775 DNGLELE
+775 
-782 ALALE
+782 ALR
-787 KKMAHEGLFHD
+787 K
-798 YTPYPKLDKTDK
+798 KLDDALS
-810 VVGLEHFN
+810 GRE
-818 RYVLTSYKDLQDE
+818 YQ
-831 NERYANALEWRFE
+831 NAFEWRFE

-849 NDEGDFLGFDCI
+849 DDEGNFLGFDCI
-861 IGNPPYIRQEHIKDL
+861 IGNPPYIRQEQIKPL
-876 KPLLQKQYQDFYNST
+876 KPLLEKQYQDFYNSS

-898 FALAYHLLK
+898 FALALNLLK

-922 AKYGAKLRELLLKK
+922 AKYGAQLRELLLKK
-936 TTLVSY
+936 TTIVSY

-964 KQTPPKESDFEY
+964 KQTPPKESRFNY
-976 YEPTPNDKDDLK
+976 YEPTENDKDDLK
-988 STPHLPMKQNA
+988 STPSLSMRQNA
-999 LSTESFIFANAT
+999 LSTESFIFANT
-1011 LLDLR
+1011 SLLDLR
-1016 DKIESVGTPLK
+1016 DKIESVGAPLK
-1027 DWDIQI
+1027 DWDISI

-1043 AFIIPTEKREEI
+1043 AFIIPTEKRDAI
-1055 LKNCDDAQKDERG
+1055 LKNCDDLQKDERG

-1093 EWADLWVIIAKFGSH
+1093 EWAGEWVINTHNGYTSALKIKIPPVDIENYPAIKAHLDSHFDTIATRSDQGDTPYH
-1108 EFLEVEYPTIYNHLL
+1108 LRNCAYLE
-1123 QYKDQL
+1123 
-1129 EQRGQCRYSR
+1129 
-1139 GPQNSNKPYPGQHH
+1139 
-1153 WLELDNNPKDSYLQ
+1153 

-1176 GEIVQEPRFYLD
+1176 GEIAQEPRFYLD
-1188 NGECELGVF
+1188 NGECGLGYF

-1248 ERLPIPQITEKNQEL
+1248 ERLPIPKITPENQEL
-1263 ADKITDGAKQILAL
+1263 ARKITACAEAILEV
-1277 KAKDPKAN
+1277 KEKDPKAN
-1285 TQGLEK
+1285 TQELEK
-1291 EIDALVYQLYHLTD
+1291 EIDALVYQLYNLTD

>member
-1 MICFTRIPL
+1 MDYKKLDLPNTNYPSKEQLEAFKTAFDAFLETNPQENENHQNDAFNDLLKGVFKYKVKPTKRIDSAILNDNDKVEVIIEFKAL
-10 KDFIKKHNPQEP
+10 KNPNEFIKKGDLNVKAFHESLFYYLIERKNGNNNLKHLILATIKELYIIDANEFEVFNKDKEIENAFKNCHDRKGNDPRTEAFYDVCQKRLNELDRSLKYHHISL
-22 KKETIENFEKEINN
+22 KKEN
-36 LLENAPKQDDEEFQK
+36 LA
-51 NEINKFL
+51 
-58 KNTYGYDCNTYKK
+58 
-71 VDSAIYVDGEVRV
+71 
-84 LIEVKALNNRNEFPK
+84 
-99 NRENPISKAF
+99 
-109 CQMVLYFLEEIEKE
+109 
-123 KNNSLKHTI
+123 
-132 ICNAHEFFL
+132 
-141 FDCKDLLFL
+141 
-150 KEDKRIKDF
+150 
-159 YKKCAK
+159 
-165 KEGTDS
+165 
-171 SKPKFYKDLEQYLQ
+171 
-185 EDFQGEL
+185 
-192 RYTHFNLSNYD
+192 
-203 PKELP
+203 
-208 LIYQVL
+208 LIYQAL
-214 SQEVLLKQRK
+214 SPNFLLKIPK
-224 TLDANTLNKDFYEE
+224 YSDANTLNKDFYEE

-256 KPSRTQNSLSAA
+256 KPSRTQNSLSYA
-268 LKKKYENL
+268 LKEQYKNL

-299 SLLISFK
+299 SLLISFN
-306 HFEKPFLTTE
+306 HFENPFLTTE

-336 SERSLNKEDKILEK
+336 SERLPAIKENKILGK

-367 GHEIRLLENKKLEL
+367 GYEIKLLNNEPLEI
-381 YQNSVLKKHENYQEK
+381 YPKSVLKKHENYQEK
-396 KELPLLK
+396 KDLPLLK

-470 IVLDKFNAIYQ
+470 IVRDKFNATYQ
-481 WDCENLKALRE
+481 WNCENLEALRE

-509 LLTLRICDPAVGSG
+509 LLTLRICDTAVGSG

-546 YRHELRLE
+546 YRHDLRLE
-554 NDEIIIHHAQ
+554 NDEIIIH
-564 TGEIFNYKKPH
+564 TPEDKVFKYTIKDK
-575 SENDPHHQIQ
+575 ENDPHHQIQ

-629 EKGKNTNNLET
+629 EEGKNTNALET

-652 SLVSRF
+652 SLISRF
-658 ALKDKALLKTEKN
+658 NLNDDLKKIPNIKQK
-671 KNLEYYIAEYKE
+671 IQEYKD
-683 LVKIYKD
+683 LVAQYKD
-690 PKILESLTR
+690 PNPLYPLNKADLINKIQDLKNTFSLTLKD
-699 PIKDSNAV
+699 PKTKAELEKAIEKHIKDYNYFALDDKSLLDGLDMGV
-707 RKYAKERL
+707 RVKNLFGTPKLSPKE
-715 YQELAQNPNK
+715 E
-725 DFKKALNDRIEKIKE
+725 EE
-740 AFKLTLEPPQK
+740 AFAS
-751 ELKFKK
+751 
-757 FLKEHLELYGKSI
+757 YGRI
-770 LEEAN
+770 R
-775 DNGLELE
+775 
-782 ALALE
+782 ALR
-787 KKMAHEGLFHD
+787 K
-798 YTPYPKLDKTDK
+798 KLDDALS
-810 VVGLEHFN
+810 GGEYH
-818 RYVLTSYKDLQDE
+818 
-831 NERYANALEWRFE
+831 NAFEWRFE

-861 IGNPPYIRQEHIKDL
+861 IGNPPYIRQEHIKDI
-876 KPLLQKQYQDFYNST
+876 KPLLEKQYQNFYNST

-898 FALAYHLLK
+898 FALSYHLLK

-922 AKYGAKLRELLLKK
+922 AKYGAKLRGLLLKK
-936 TTLVSY
+936 TTIVSY

-964 KQTPPKESDFEY
+964 KQEPPKESRFNY
-976 YEPTPNDKDDLK
+976 CKPTPDDKDDLK
-988 STPHLPMKQNA
+988 STHSLPMRQNA
-999 LSTESFIFANAT
+999 LSTESFIFANT
-1011 LLDLR
+1011 SLLDLR
-1016 DKIESVGTPLK
+1016 DKMESIGTPLK

-1033 NYGIKTGANE
+1033 YRGILTGANE
-1043 AFIIPTEKREEI
+1043 AFIITTEKREEI
-1055 LKNCDDAQKDERG
+1055 LNACKTQEERK
-1068 MSERER
+1068 R
-1074 TKELIKPILRGK
+1074 TETLIKPILRGK

-1093 EWADLWVIIAKFGSH
+1093 EWAHLWVIFIPWHF
-1108 EFLEVEYPTIYNHLL
+1108 PNT
-1123 QYKDQL
+1123 
-1129 EQRGQCRYSR
+1129 
-1139 GPQNSNKPYPGQHH
+1139 
-1153 WLELDNNPKDSYLQ
+1153 NNPKNMEENEQDFSIHYPIIYAHLLSHKDKLLKRNKDETGKRYEWYCLQRWAANYYQ

-1188 NGECELGVF
+1188 NGECGLGYF

-1211 RYLLG
+1211 HYLLG

-1248 ERLPIPQITEKNQEL
+1248 ERLPIPKITEKNQEL
-1263 ADKITDGAKQILAL
+1263 ARKITDCAEQILQA

-1285 TQGLEK
+1285 TQRLEQ
-1291 EIDALVYQLYHLTD
+1291 EIDALVYRLYNLTD

>member
-1 MICFTRIPL
+1 MISFTHIPL
-10 KDFIKKHNPQEP
+10 KDFIKKYNPQTP
-22 KKETIENFEKEINN
+22 TTETIENFEKEIKS
-36 LLENAPKQDDEEFQK
+36 LLENAPRQDDEEFQK
-51 NEINKFL
+51 NEINEFL
-58 KNTYGYDCNTYKK
+58 KNTYGYRCNTNKK
-71 VDSAIYVDGEVRV
+71 VDSAIYVDEEVQV
-84 LIEVKALNNRNEFPK
+84 LIEVKALNKKTEFPK
-99 NRENPISKAF
+99 NRENPLSKAF

-150 KEDKRIKDF
+150 NDDKRIKKF
-159 YKKCAK
+159 YKNYAQ

-171 SKPKFYKDLEQYLQ
+171 SKPKFYEDLESYLQ
-185 EDFQGEL
+185 KDFQGKL
-192 RYTHFNLSNYD
+192 PYTYFNLND
-203 PKELP
+203 DFKELP

-214 SQEVLLKQRK
+214 SQEVLLKQKK

-246 EQNDKGKILI
+246 EKNEKGKTLI
-256 KPSRTQNSLSAA
+256 KPSRTQNSLSDA
-268 LKKKYENL
+268 LKKQYKNL

-316 NFKDFNAL
+316 NFKDFNDL

-358 FDQTPLELK
+358 FDETPLELEGYRIRSLDNK
-367 GHEIRLLENKKLEL
+367 PLEIYPK
-381 YQNSVLKKHENYQEK
+381 SVLKKHEEYQEQK
-396 KELPLLK
+396 DLPLLK
-403 YLFEFLRLYK
+403 YLFEFLRVYD
-413 FTTTPKDIKDNTD
+413 FTTTPKDIKDNQNK
-426 TSESRL
+426 SESRL

-470 IVLDKFNAIYQ
+470 IVLDKFNATYQ
-481 WDCENLKALRE
+481 WDCKNLKALRE

-546 YRHELRLE
+546 FRFRCELRLE
-554 NDEIIIHHAQ
+554 NDEIIIH
-564 TGEIFNYKKPH
+564 TPENKVFKYTIPH

-629 EKGKNTNNLET
+629 EEGKNTNNLET
-640 LPNIDINIKCAN
+640 LPNIDINIKCGN
-652 SLVSRF
+652 SLISRF

-690 PKILESLTR
+690 PKILESLTH

-775 DNGLELE
+775 DNSLELE

-810 VVGLEHFN
+810 VMGLEHFN

-849 NDEGDFLGFDCI
+849 DDEGNFLGFDCI

-876 KPLLQKQYQDFYNST
+876 KPLLQKQYHDFYNSSS
-891 ADIYTYF
+891 DIYTYF
-898 FALAYHLLK
+898 FTLALNLLK
-907 EKGFNAFITSNKYAR
+907 EKGFSAFITSNKYAR

-936 TTLVSY
+936 TTIASY
-942 MELNALKVFE
+942 MELNALKKVFE
-952 SAAVDTSIMSFI
+952 SATVDTSIINFI
-964 KQTPPKESDFEY
+964 KQAPLKESVFEY
-976 YEPTPNDKDDLK
+976 CEPTENDKENLK
-988 STPHLPMKQNA
+988 NTPSLSMRQNA
-999 LSTESFIFANAT
+999 LSTESFIFADTT

-1016 DKIESVGTPLK
+1016 DKIEQSGTPLK
-1027 DWDIQI
+1027 DWGIQI
-1033 NYGIKTGANE
+1033 NYGIKTGCNE
-1043 AFIIPTEKREEI
+1043 AFIIPTEKRDEI
-1055 LKNCDDAQKDERG
+1055 LKNCDDLQKDERG

-1086 DIKRYSY
+1086 DIKRYRY
-1093 EWADLWVIIAKFGSH
+1093 EWADLWVIATFPSLKLDIDDYPSLKTYLSQFRPRIDQSGEKGCRKKTSNQWFETQDTIAYHG
-1108 EFLEVEYPTIYNHLL
+1108 
-1123 QYKDQL
+1123 
-1129 EQRGQCRYSR
+1129 
-1139 GPQNSNKPYPGQHH
+1139 
-1153 WLELDNNPKDSYLQ
+1153 

-1176 GEIVQEPRFYLD
+1176 PCIMAKEPCFVYEEK
-1188 NGECELGVF
+1188 GF
-1197 YAEATSF
+1197 YAPAPANIVTGDKIE
-1204 ILTGEHL
+1204 IKYLTA
-1211 RYLLG
+1211 LLN
-1216 MLHSKLITFAFKTF
+1216 SKCIYFAMRKF
-1230 YAGGGLGESGYR
+1230 YMGGGIEGEL
-1242 YKKAFI
+1242 KTNNLEKI
-1248 ERLPIPQITEKNQEL
+1248 PIPKITYKNQEL
-1263 ADKITDGAKQILAL
+1263 ADKITDCADKILKS

-1285 TQGLEK
+1285 TQELEK
-1291 EIDALVYQLYHLTD
+1291 EIDA
-1305 EEIKTIENGQ
+1305 

>member
-1 MICFTRIPL
+1 MIRFTRIPL
-10 KDFIKKHNPQEP
+10 KDFIKKYNPQEP
-22 KKETIENFEKEINN
+22 KKETIENFEKEINS
-36 LLENAPKQDDEEFQK
+36 LLENAPRQDDEEFQK

-58 KNTYGYDCNTYKK
+58 KNAYGYDCNTRKK

-84 LIEVKALNNRNEFPK
+84 LIEVKALDKKTEFPK
-99 NRENPISKAF
+99 NRENPLSKAF

-150 KEDKRIKDF
+150 KEDKRIKKF
-159 YKKCAK
+159 YNSYAK

-171 SKPKFYKDLEQYLQ
+171 SKPKFYKDLEQYLK
-185 EDFQGEL
+185 EDFQGKL
-192 RYTHFNLSNYD
+192 PYTYFNLSD
-203 PKELP
+203 DFKELP

-214 SQEVLLKQRK
+214 SQEVLLKQKK

-246 EQNDKGKILI
+246 EKNEKGKTLI
-256 KPSRTQNSLSAA
+256 KPSRTQNSLSYA
-268 LKKKYENL
+268 LKEKYKNL

-306 HFEKPFLTTE
+306 HFEKPFLTIE

-336 SERSLNKEDKILEK
+336 SERSLNKENKILEK

-358 FDQTPLELK
+358 FDQTPLELEGYRIRSLDNK
-367 GHEIRLLENKKLEL
+367 PLEIYPK
-381 YQNSVLKKHENYQEK
+381 SVLKKDNPKQK
-396 KELPLLK
+396 DLPLLK
-403 YLFEFLRLYK
+403 YLFTFLRVYD
-413 FTTTPKDIKDNTD
+413 FTTTPKDIKDNQNK
-426 TSESRL
+426 SESRL

-470 IVLDKFNAIYQ
+470 IVLDKFNQTYNIE
-481 WDCENLKALRE
+481 CENLTELRNYFKNSYKE
-492 KIDRN
+492 GKR
-497 FSNEK
+497 
-502 AKEYLNT
+502 KEYLNT

-535 IAYELGLIASL
+535 IAYKLGLIASL
-546 YRHELRLE
+546 YRYELKLE
-554 NDEIIIHHAQ
+554 NDEIIIH
-564 TGEIFNYKKPH
+564 TPEDKVFKYTIPH
-575 SENDPHHQIQ
+575 SENDPHHHIQ

-629 EKGKNTNNLET
+629 EEDKNTNNLET
-640 LPNIDINIKCAN
+640 LPNIDINIKCGN
-652 SLVSRF
+652 SLISRF

-690 PKILESLTR
+690 PKILETLTH

-775 DNGLELE
+775 DNSLELE

-798 YTPYPKLDKTDK
+798 YTPYPKLDKSDK

-849 NDEGDFLGFDCI
+849 DDERNFLGFDCI

-876 KPLLQKQYQDFYNST
+876 KPLLAKQYQDFYNSSS
-891 ADIYTYF
+891 DIYTYF
-898 FALAYHLLK
+898 FALALNLLK
-907 EKGFNAFITSNKYAR
+907 EKGFSVFITSNKYAR
-922 AKYGAKLRELLLKK
+922 AKYGAKLREWLLKK

-942 MELNALKVFE
+942 MELNALKKVFE
-952 SAAVDTSIMSFI
+952 SATVDTSIISFI
-964 KQTPPKESDFEY
+964 KQAPLKESVFKY
-976 YEPTPNDKDDLK
+976 YEPIENDKENLK
-988 STPHLPMKQNA
+988 NALSFFMRQNT
-999 LSTESFIFANAT
+999 LSTESFIFADTT

-1016 DKIESVGTPLK
+1016 DKIEQSGTPLK
-1027 DWDIQI
+1027 DWGIQI

-1043 AFIIPTEKREEI
+1043 AFIIPTEKRDAI
-1055 LKNCDDAQKDERG
+1055 LKNCDDTQKDERG

-1086 DIKRYSY
+1086 DIKRYRY
-1093 EWADLWVIIAKFGSH
+1093 EWADLWVINTHNGYTSAFKSKIPPIDIEKYPALKAHLDSH
-1108 EFLEVEYPTIYNHLL
+1108 YDTIVTRSDQGDTPYHLRNCAYLE
-1123 QYKDQL
+1123 
-1129 EQRGQCRYSR
+1129 
-1139 GPQNSNKPYPGQHH
+1139 
-1153 WLELDNNPKDSYLQ
+1153 

-1176 GEIVQEPRFYLD
+1176 PE
-1188 NGECELGVF
+1188 
-1197 YAEATSF
+1197 TSQGAYF
-1204 ILTGEHL
+1204 VYENSQIFLEKTAFMIISDTYNL
-1211 RYLLG
+1211 KLLNA
-1216 MLHSKLITFAFKTF
+1216 LLNSKLITFYFKDF
-1230 YAGGGLGESGYR
+1230 CGGCILGKSGYQ
-1242 YKKAFI
+1242 YNKHALEKI
-1248 ERLPIPQITEKNQEL
+1248 PIPKITEKNQEL
-1263 ADKITDGAKQILAL
+1263 ARKITDCAERIL
-1277 KAKDPKAN
+1277 KSKEKDPKAN

-1291 EIDALVYQLYHLTD
+1291 EIDALVYQLYNLTD
-1305 EEIKTIENGQ
+1305 EEIKIIENGQ

>member
-1 MICFTRIPL
+1 MIRFAHISL

-22 KKETIENFEKEINN
+22 KKETIENFEKEINS

-58 KNTYGYDCNTYKK
+58 KNAYGYDCNTNKK
-71 VDSAIYVDGEVRV
+71 VDSAIYVDGKAWV

-99 NRENPISKAF
+99 NRENPLSKAF
-109 CQMVLYFLEEIEKE
+109 CQMVFYFLNAIEN
-123 KNNSLKHTI
+123 NNSLKHAI

-141 FDCKDLLFL
+141 FDCKDFRALFQNH
-150 KEDKRIKDF
+150 KRITKLHKD
-159 YKKCAK
+159 CAK
-165 KEGTDS
+165 KEGTDPS
-171 SKPKFYKDLEQYLQ
+171 TKRFYSDLEEYLKK
-185 EDFQGEL
+185 DFEGEL
-192 RYTHFNLSNYD
+192 RYTYFNLND
-203 PKELP
+203 DFKELP

-214 SQEVLLKQRK
+214 SHEVLLKQRK

-256 KPSRTQNSLSAA
+256 KPSRTQNSLSGA
-268 LKKKYENL
+268 LKEQYKNL

-299 SLLISFK
+299 SLLNSFK
-306 HFEKPFLTTE
+306 HFEDKDRFLTIE

-336 SERSLNKEDKILEK
+336 GERLSEIKEDKILEK

-358 FDQTPLELK
+358 FDKTPLELK
-367 GHEIRLLENKKLEL
+367 GHEIKLLDNKKLEI
-381 YQNSVLKKHENYQEK
+381 YKNSVLKKHEDYQK
-396 KELPLLK
+396 QKDLKPLPLLK
-403 YLFEFLRLYK
+403 YLFEFLRVYD
-413 FTTTPKDIKDNTD
+413 FTTTPEDIKDNTD

-443 KLNGYKEGSFYTPS
+443 KLNGYKEGSFYAPS

-470 IVLDKFNAIYQ
+470 IVLDKFNQTYKIEC
-481 WDCENLKALRE
+481 DNLKELKNYLKNSYKEDKR
-492 KIDRN
+492 
-497 FSNEK
+497 
-502 AKEYLNT
+502 KEYLQL

-546 YRHELRLE
+546 YRHDLRLE
-554 NDEIIIHHAQ
+554 NDEIIIH
-564 TGEIFNYKKPH
+564 TPEDKVFKYTIPH

-591 KKDIIENC
+591 KKSIIENC

-629 EKGKNTNNLET
+629 EEGKNTNNLET

-652 SLVSRF
+652 SLISRF
-658 ALKDKALLKTEKN
+658 NLNDDLKKIPNIKK
-671 KNLEYYIAEYKE
+671 KIQEYKD
-683 LVKIYKD
+683 LVAQYKD
-690 PKILESLTR
+690 PNPLFPLNKTDLTNKIQDLKNTFSLTL
-699 PIKDSNAV
+699 KDPKTKA
-707 RKYAKERL
+707 
-715 YQELAQNPNK
+715 ELE
-725 DFKKALNDRIEKIKE
+725 KAIEKHIKKYNFFALDDKSLLDGLDYFIPSLFGTPKLSPKEEEE
-740 AFKLTLEPPQK
+740 AFAS
-751 ELKFKK
+751 
-757 FLKEHLELYGKSI
+757 YGRI
-770 LEEAN
+770 R
-775 DNGLELE
+775 
-782 ALALE
+782 ALR
-787 KKMAHEGLFHD
+787 K
-798 YTPYPKLDKTDK
+798 KLDDALS
-810 VVGLEHFN
+810 GGE
-818 RYVLTSYKDLQDE
+818 YQ
-831 NERYANALEWRFE
+831 NAFEWRFE

-849 NDEGDFLGFDCI
+849 DDEGNFLGFDCI

-876 KPLLQKQYQDFYNST
+876 KPLLQKQYHDFYNSSS
-891 ADIYTYF
+891 DIYTYF
-898 FALAYHLLK
+898 FALSYHLLK
-907 EKGFNAFITSNKYAR
+907 EKGFSAFITSNKYAR
-922 AKYGAKLRELLLKK
+922 AKYGAKLRELLFKK

-952 SAAVDTSIMSFI
+952 SATVDTSIIHFI
-964 KQTPPKESDFEY
+964 KQTPPKESDFKY

-988 STPHLPMKQNA
+988 STPHLSMKQNA
-999 LSTESFIFANAT
+999 LSTESFIFANTT

-1016 DKIESVGTPLK
+1016 DKIESIGVPLK

-1043 AFIIPTEKREEI
+1043 AFIIPTEKRDAI

-1093 EWADLWVIIAKFGSH
+1093 EWAGEWLINTHNGYTSAFKSKIPPIDIEK
-1108 EFLEVEYPTIYNHLL
+1108 YPTLKAHLDAHWDTIATRS
-1123 QYKDQL
+1123 DQGDTPYHLRNCAYL
-1129 EQRGQCRYSR
+1129 E
-1139 GPQNSNKPYPGQHH
+1139 
-1153 WLELDNNPKDSYLQ
+1153 

-1176 GEIVQEPRFYLD
+1176 GKIVQEPRFYLD
-1188 NGECELGVF
+1188 NGECELGYF

-1211 RYLLG
+1211 HYLLG

-1263 ADKITDGAKQILAL
+1263 AHKITDYAEQILQA

-1285 TQGLEK
+1285 TQKLEK

-1305 EEIKTIENGQ
+1305 EEIKTIEDGQ

>member
-1 MICFTRIPL
+1 MDYKKLDLPNTNYPSKEQLEAFKTAFDAFLETNPQENENHQNDAFNDLLKGVFKYKVKPTKRIDSAILNDNGKVEVIIEFKALKNPNEFIKKGDLNVKALHESLYYYLIERKDGNNNLKHLILATIKELYIIDANEFEIFNKDKEIENAFKNCHDRKGNDTRTEAFYDVCQKHLNELDHSLKYHHIPL
-10 KDFIKKHNPQEP
+10 K
-22 KKETIENFEKEINN
+22 KEN
-36 LLENAPKQDDEEFQK
+36 LA
-51 NEINKFL
+51 
-58 KNTYGYDCNTYKK
+58 
-71 VDSAIYVDGEVRV
+71 
-84 LIEVKALNNRNEFPK
+84 
-99 NRENPISKAF
+99 
-109 CQMVLYFLEEIEKE
+109 
-123 KNNSLKHTI
+123 
-132 ICNAHEFFL
+132 
-141 FDCKDLLFL
+141 
-150 KEDKRIKDF
+150 
-159 YKKCAK
+159 
-165 KEGTDS
+165 
-171 SKPKFYKDLEQYLQ
+171 
-185 EDFQGEL
+185 
-192 RYTHFNLSNYD
+192 
-203 PKELP
+203 
-208 LIYQVL
+208 LIYQAL
-214 SQEVLLKQRK
+214 SPNFLLKIPK
-224 TLDANTLNKDFYEE
+224 YSDANTLNKDFYEE

-246 EQNDKGKILI
+246 EKNDKGKILI
-256 KPSRTQNSLSAA
+256 KPSRTKNSLSDA
-268 LKKKYENL
+268 LKGSYKDL

-306 HFEKPFLTTE
+306 HFDKHFLTTE

-336 SERSLNKEDKILEK
+336 SERLSEIKEDKILQK

-358 FDQTPLELK
+358 FDKTPLESK
-367 GHEIRLLENKKLEL
+367 GHEIKLLDNKKLEI
-381 YQNSVLKKHENYQEK
+381 YKNSVLKKHKDYQKEK
-396 KELPLLK
+396 DLPLLE
-403 YLFEFLRLYK
+403 YFFAFLRLYK

-457 FITSYMCKESITP
+457 FITSYMCKESITT
-470 IVLDKFNAIYQ
+470 IVRDKFNQKYNIE
-481 WDCENLKALRE
+481 CEKLEELKNYLKSYKEDKR
-492 KIDRN
+492 
-497 FSNEK
+497 
-502 AKEYLNT
+502 KEYLQL
-509 LLTLRICDPAVGSG
+509 LLTLRVCDPAVGSG
-523 HFLVSALNEMVL
+523 HFLVSALNEMVW
-535 IAYELGLIASL
+535 IAFKLGLIASL
-546 YRHELRLE
+546 YACDLKLE
-554 NDEIIIHHAQ
+554 NDEIIIH
-564 TGEIFNYKKPH
+564 TPEDKIFNYTIPH
-575 SENDPHHQIQ
+575 RENDPHHHIQ
-585 KELFEL
+585 KELFNL

-629 EKGKNTNNLET
+629 EDGKNTNTLET

-652 SLVSRF
+652 SLISRF

-671 KNLEYYIAEYKE
+671 KNLKYSIAEYKE

-690 PKILESLTR
+690 PKILETLTH
-699 PIKDSNAV
+699 PIKDSDAV
-707 RKYAKERL
+707 GKYAKERL
-715 YQELAQNPNK
+715 YQELKQNPNK
-725 DFKKALNDRIEKIKE
+725 DFKKALNDRIEKIKK
-740 AFKLTLEPPQK
+740 AFKLTLDPPQK

-775 DNGLELE
+775 YNGLELE

-787 KKMAHEGLFHD
+787 KQMASEKLFHD
-798 YTPYPKLDKTDK
+798 YRPYPKLDKSDK

-831 NERYANALEWRFE
+831 NERYANAFEWRFE

-849 NDEGDFLGFDCI
+849 DDEGDFLGFDCI
-861 IGNPPYIRQEHIKDL
+861 IGNPPYIRQEQIKDL
-876 KPLLQKQYQDFYNST
+876 KPLLEKQYKDFYNST

-898 FALAYHLLK
+898 FALSYHLLK
-907 EKGFNAFITSNKYAR
+907 EKGFSAFITSNKYAR
-922 AKYGAKLRELLLKK
+922 AKYGAKLREWLLKK

-952 SAAVDTSIMSFI
+952 SATVDTSIMNFI
-964 KQTPPKESDFEY
+964 KQTPPKESDFKY

-988 STPHLPMKQNA
+988 STPHLLMKQNA

-1055 LKNCDDAQKDERG
+1055 LNACKTKE
-1068 MSERER
+1068 ERER
-1074 TKELIKPILRGK
+1074 TEALIKPILRGK

-1093 EWADLWVIIAKFGSH
+1093 EWADLWVIATFPSLKLDIDDYLSLKTYLSQFRPRIDQSGEKDCRKKTNNQWFETQDTIAYH
-1108 EFLEVEYPTIYNHLL
+1108 E
-1123 QYKDQL
+1123 
-1129 EQRGQCRYSR
+1129 
-1139 GPQNSNKPYPGQHH
+1139 
-1153 WLELDNNPKDSYLQ
+1153 

-1176 GEIVQEPRFYLD
+1176 PCIMAKEPCFVYEQK
-1188 NGECELGVF
+1188 GF
-1197 YAEATSF
+1197 YAPAPAN
-1204 ILTGEHL
+1204 IITGDKIEIK
-1211 RYLLG
+1211 YITALLN
-1216 MLHSKLITFAFKTF
+1216 SKCIYFAMRKF
-1230 YAGGGLGESGYR
+1230 YMGGGIEGEL
-1242 YKKAFI
+1242 KTNNLEKI
-1248 ERLPIPQITEKNQEL
+1248 PIPQITEKNQEL

-1277 KAKDPKAN
+1277 KEKDPKAN
-1285 TQGLEK
+1285 TQKLEK

-1305 EEIKTIENGQ
+1305 EEIKIIEDGQ

>member
-1 MICFTRIPL
+1 MIRFTRIPL
-10 KDFIKKHNPQEP
+10 KDFIKKYNPQTP
-22 KKETIENFEKEINN
+22 TKETIENFEKEINS
-36 LLENAPKQDDEEFQK
+36 LLENAPRQDDEEFQK
-51 NEINKFL
+51 NEINSFL
-58 KNTYGYDCNTYKK
+58 KNTYGYRCNTNKK
-71 VDSAIYVDGEVRV
+71 VDSAIYVDGEVQV
-84 LIEVKALNNRNEFPK
+84 LIEVKALDKKTEFPK
-99 NRENPISKAF
+99 NKENPLSKAF
-109 CQMVLYFLEEIEKE
+109 CQMVLYFLEEREKE

-150 KEDKRIKDF
+150 NDDKRIKKF
-159 YKKCAK
+159 YKNYAQ

-171 SKPKFYKDLEQYLQ
+171 SKPRFYEDLEQYLK
-185 EDFQGEL
+185 EDFQGKL
-192 RYTHFNLSNYD
+192 PYTYFNLND
-203 PKELP
+203 DFKELP

-214 SQEVLLKQRK
+214 SQEVLLKQKK

-256 KPSRTQNSLSAA
+256 KPSRTENSLSYA
-268 LKKKYENL
+268 LKEQYKNL

-306 HFEKPFLTTE
+306 HFEKPFLTIE
-316 NFKDFNAL
+316 NFKDFNSL

-336 SERSLNKEDKILEK
+336 SERLPEIKEDKILQK

-367 GHEIRLLENKKLEL
+367 GHEIRLLKNKKLEL
-381 YQNSVLKKHENYQEK
+381 YKNSVLKKHEEYQKEK
-396 KELPLLK
+396 ALPLLE

-413 FTTTPKDIKDNTD
+413 FTTTPEDIKDGADN
-426 TSESRL
+426 SESRL

-470 IVLDKFNAIYQ
+470 IVLDKFNAIYE
-481 WDCENLKALRE
+481 WDCKDLEALRE

-509 LLTLRICDPAVGSG
+509 LLTLRVCDPAVGSG

-554 NDEIIIHHAQ
+554 NDEIIIH
-564 TGEIFNYKKPH
+564 TPEDKVFKYTIPH
-575 SENDPHHQIQ
+575 SENDPHHHIQ

-640 LPNIDINIKCAN
+640 LPNIDINIKCGN
-652 SLVSRF
+652 SLISRF

-690 PKILESLTR
+690 PKILETLTR

-849 NDEGDFLGFDCI
+849 DDEGNFLGFDCI

-898 FALAYHLLK
+898 FALAFNLLK

-922 AKYGAKLRELLLKK
+922 TKYGAKLRELLLKK
-936 TTLVSY
+936 TTIVSY

-952 SAAVDTSIMSFI
+952 SAAVDTSIIHFI
-964 KQTPPKESDFEY
+964 KQAPLKESVFKY
-976 YEPTPNDKDDLK
+976 YEPTPNDKENLK
-988 STPHLPMKQNA
+988 NTPSLLMRQNA

-1016 DKIESVGTPLK
+1016 DKMESVGTPLK

-1043 AFIIPTEKREEI
+1043 AFIITTEKREEI
-1055 LKNCDDAQKDERG
+1055 LNACKTQEERK
-1068 MSERER
+1068 R
-1074 TKELIKPILRGK
+1074 TEALIKPILRGK

-1093 EWADLWVIIAKFGSH
+1093 EWADLWVINTHNGYTSAPKSKIPPIDIAKYPATKAHLDAHWNTIATRFDQGDTPYH
-1108 EFLEVEYPTIYNHLL
+1108 LRNCAYLE
-1123 QYKDQL
+1123 
-1129 EQRGQCRYSR
+1129 
-1139 GPQNSNKPYPGQHH
+1139 
-1153 WLELDNNPKDSYLQ
+1153 

-1176 GEIVQEPRFYLD
+1176 PETSQGAYFIYENSGIFLEKTAFMIVSDAYNLK
-1188 NGECELGVF
+1188 L
-1197 YAEATSF
+1197 
-1204 ILTGEHL
+1204 LTA
-1211 RYLLG
+1211 LLN
-1216 MLHSKLITFAFKTF
+1216 SKLITFYFKNF
-1230 YAGGGLGESGYR
+1230 CGGCILGKSGYQ
-1242 YKKAFI
+1242 YNKHALEKI
-1248 ERLPIPQITEKNQEL
+1248 PIPKITEKNQEL
-1263 ADKITDGAKQILAL
+1263 ADKITDGAEQILQA

-1285 TQGLEK
+1285 TQELEK

-1305 EEIKTIENGQ
+1305 EEIKTIEEGQ